1 MMEPEMRVDPTVHA
15 AAFIADE
22 AEAKRLCQET
32 QNLWDSG
39 HCFRTDAGLYRMF
52 GLDPR
57 ETDSQEELDAA
68 IKFLETQLA
77 ALAIRNT
84 IAQMSR
90 EECAVLVRAL
100 DHLDLC
106 ARVTVFGQELSA
118 AGIRL
123 QWNNL
128 HQDEQP
134 ILPTP
139 GIAPEI

>member
-1 MMEPEMRVDPTVHA
+1 MAGTEFVKM
-15 AAFIADE
+15 
-22 AEAKRLCQET
+22 
-32 QNLWDSG
+32 
-39 HCFRTDAGLYRMF
+39 TD
-52 GLDPR
+52 
-57 ETDSQEELDAA
+57 
-68 IKFLETQLA
+68 
-77 ALAIRNT
+77 
-84 IAQMSR
+84 
-90 EECAVLVRAL
+90 VRYTYPLSDHPAL